1 MTGTTNQVQTPF
13 GSGVPAIL
21 ALTAG
26 AAGGLSNLP
35 ANPGISVTGTLYGPL
50 FTVWQNAIV
59 SANGYTTPLVAAN
72 YDNAAANGVGS
83 DLPSITT
90 LNLGTI
96 QLINNGFSGTWT
108 TITSLVASSL
118 VQINT
123 DFSVTMNGVTTLTLT
138 LLQYV
143 GGNFTVG
150 ASTLSGTLSLPQ
162 LQYVG
167 NTFAPVMGTITS
179 ISAPNLLY
187 CGLNCGGI
195 CASVTSVDYSSL
207 QYVGGLFN
215 PTFAGLATLNLP
227 AIVRI
232 LQAVSITAVNL
243 VTFSFGSTLK
253 QIANNVLIQNAKLNQ
268 ASVDGIL
275 VSLAALDGTNG
286 TTAFS
291 SLTVNLSGGTSSA
304 PSATGTTAAGILT
317 GRGCTVTT
325 N

>member
-13 GSGVPAIL
+13 GSGVPTAL
-21 ALTAG
+21 ALNPG
-26 AAGGLSNLP
+26 VAGGISSLP
-35 ANPGISVTGTLYGPL
+35 ANPGISYTGTLYGPL
-50 FTVWQNAIV
+50 FTVWQNAII
-59 SANGYTTPLVAAN
+59 SPNGYTTPLVVAN
-72 YDNAAANGVGS
+72 YDNAAGNGSGQA
-83 DLPSITT
+83 LPTLTT

-96 QLINNGFSGTWT
+96 QQINNGITGTIAT
-108 TITSLVASSL
+108 LTSFVANSL

-123 DFSVTMNGVTTLTLT
+123 DFSATMVALTTLTLP
-138 LLQYV
+138 LLQYT
-143 GGNFTVG
+143 GGNFSVAAATLPG
-150 ASTLSGTLSLPQ
+150 ALSLPQ

-167 NTFAPVMGTITS
+167 NSFGPVMSVITS
-179 ISAPNLLY
+179 ISAPNLIY

-195 CASVTSVDYSSL
+195 CPLVTSIDYSSL

-215 PTFAGLATLNLP
+215 GTFAALTTLNLP

-232 LQAVSITAVNL
+232 LQAVSLTTVSL

-253 QIANNVLIQNAKLNQ
+253 QIGNNVLIQNAALNQ

-286 TTAFS
+286 TTAWS
-291 SLTVNLSGGTSSA
+291 NLTVNLSGGTSST
-304 PSATGTTAAGILT
+304 PSATGLAAKATLV